1 MRKILKI
8 ILALVLLFI
17 AGMTIFYFSVS
28 MSLPAGKTGK
38 EAEVLA
44 DKMLDAI
51 GYEEYKQLEKI
62 SWIFRG
68 VNHHEWDKTER
79 TVKSSFDGN
88 EVFLNF
94 KTGEH
99 KVLKTAGTVTNDE
112 LITQAIGHFYNDSFW
127 LVAPFKI
134 RDKGVTRKLVETDD
148 GPGLLVTYT
157 SGGVTPGDSYLWVLG
172 DDFRPKYWRI
182 WTSNVPIPG
191 MKFEWSDWAE
201 YEGALFSVTHPSFG
215 PLSIDITNL
224 EVQ

>member
-1 MRKILKI
+1 M
-8 ILALVLLFI
+8 LVLPFI
-17 AGMTIFYFSVS
+17 GGMTALYFTVR
-28 MSLPAGKTGK
+28 MSLPDGK
-38 EAEVLA
+38 EGEEAERVA
-44 DKMLDAI
+44 DKMLEAV

-62 SWIFRG
+62 SWTFRG

-88 EVFLNF
+88 EVILNF

-99 KVLKTAGTVTNDE
+99 KVLNTAGTASNDE

-148 GPGLLVTYT
+148 GRGLLVTYH
-157 SGGVTPGDSYLWVLG
+157 SGGVTPGDSYLWVL
-172 DDFRPKYWRI
+172 DDTYRPKYWRI

-191 MKFEWSDWAE
+191 MKFEWSDWE
-201 YEGALFSVTHPSFG
+201 DYRGAMLSVTHPAFG
-215 PLSIDITNL
+215 PLSIDITDL
-224 EVQ
+224 AVQ